1 MNSSYLKNWFILALS
16 FATIMLFTQCDSNN
30 DVEPETETED
40 VLLVDEEG
48 TTSFSN
54 TAFQV
59 VINLL
64 PKEDLSAAEE
74 SGLIFMREEEKL
86 AHDVYVKLYEKWG
99 MNIFN
104 NIAQSETT
112 HTDAVL
118 VLLNKYDLTDPV
130 GTNGIGVF
138 VNTTLQG
145 LYDNL
150 TVAGFENQ
158 VEALKVGAA
167 IEEIDIRDLENE
179 LNNNV
184 DNEDIEL
191 LYENL
196 EKGSR
201 NHLRAF
207 VRNLNNRGVTYIPQY
222 LSVEEYQE
230 IINGDMEKGGN

>member
-1 MNSSYLKNWFILALS
+1 
-16 FATIMLFTQCDSNN
+16 
-30 DVEPETETED
+30 
-40 VLLVDEEG
+40 
-48 TTSFSN
+48 
-54 TAFQV
+54 
-59 VINLL
+59 
-64 PKEDLSAAEE
+64 
-74 SGLIFMREEEKL
+74 
-86 AHDVYVKLYEKWG
+86 
-99 MNIFN
+99 
-104 NIAQSETT
+104 
-112 HTDAVL
+112 
-118 VLLNKYDLTDPV
+118 LT
-130 GTNGIGVF
+130 G
-138 VNTTLQG
+138 
-145 LYDNL
+145 
-150 TVAGFENQ
+150 AGFENQ